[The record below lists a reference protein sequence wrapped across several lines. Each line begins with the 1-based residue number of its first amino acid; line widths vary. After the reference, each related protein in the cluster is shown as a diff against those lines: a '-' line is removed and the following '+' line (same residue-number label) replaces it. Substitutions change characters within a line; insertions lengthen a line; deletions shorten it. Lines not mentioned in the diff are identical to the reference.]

1 MLPHQRRIIGI
12 TLIVQNQKTTGAS
25 GEIKIKWQ
33 DKATSASTNEPG
45 PRLSLNIVMKLKPIF
60 AELSDESLLEKWLH
74 AKT

>member
-33 DKATSASTNEPG
+33 DKATGASTNEPG